1 MYVLI
6 GIIAL
11 LGMLCGSL
19 ISYMGFDDNEV
30 PKFFFGVV
38 LFIISGLIIIIH

>member
-1 MYVLI
+1 MYVFM

-19 ISYMGFDDNEV
+19 ISYMGFDDGKL

-38 LFIISGLIIIIH
+38 LFVVSGLVVIIH